1 METPAQTDPYNARFY
16 QIYQQ
21 MLNALLE
28 RKAVTLT
35 LMVALLVAAVWGFGS
50 VRQNFFPSS
59 NTPIFFV
66 DLWLP
71 YGTDISQTEKMTGDI
86 EKRLTARMAW

>member
-1 METPAQTDPYNARFY
+1 MRKAITLTVMA
-16 QIYQQ
+16 
-21 MLNALLE
+21 ALL
-28 RKAVTLT
+28 
-35 LMVALLVAAVWGFGS
+35 AASIWGFGS

-71 YGTDISQTEKMTGDI
+71 YGTDIATTEKDGQ
-86 EKRLTARMAW
+86 RY